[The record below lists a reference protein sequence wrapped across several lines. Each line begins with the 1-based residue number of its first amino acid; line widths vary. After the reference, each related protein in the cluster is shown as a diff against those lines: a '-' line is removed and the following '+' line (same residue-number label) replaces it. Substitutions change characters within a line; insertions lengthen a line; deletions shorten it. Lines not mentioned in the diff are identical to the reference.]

1 MLKKKLFLI
10 FIFCFFVSNSTSAT
24 KQSYKIDL
32 NLENIILKGRDIKQ
46 TNNFIEKNN
55 IEFNFQNYNDNK
67 KSNL

>member
-10 FIFCFFVSNSTSAT
+10 FIFCFFFIYSTSAT